1 LLLRERPCYDEQGLA
16 GGGEGKISK
25 IVILPMPY
33 GSLDAE
39 TLSAASQK
47 ALEKALERW
56 QTSMQIS
63 KPETVF
69 LLASYN
75 NGSED
80 EIQLQRDFLASRV
93 GDDEL
98 SDHIITV
105 QAKDEQDLATKI
117 ARNKDLSPIQTLIV
131 FAETRHAIG
140 IRSIFRRKFS
150 KALEIRTFKVDFERT
165 HPWITTSTSFA
176 WLSRNVLLKLWFA
189 LKARLGRRVRKALK
203 YLFSS

>member
-1 LLLRERPCYDEQGLA
+1 
-16 GGGEGKISK
+16 
-25 IVILPMPY
+25 MPY
-33 GSLDAE
+33 GSLDVE

-63 KPETVF
+63 KPDTFF
-69 LLASYN
+69 LLASYD
-75 NGSED
+75 NGSGD
-80 EIQLQRDFLASRV
+80 EIQLQKNFLARRV
-93 GDDEL
+93 AEDDL
-98 SDHIITV
+98 SNHIITV

-140 IRSIFRRKFS
+140 IRSIFRRKFR
-150 KALEIRTFKVDFERT
+150 KALEIKTFKVDFERT

-176 WLSRNVLLKLWFA
+176 WLSRNVILKLWFA
-189 LKARLGRRVRKALK
+189 VKARLGRRVRKLLK

>member
-1 LLLRERPCYDEQGLA
+1 
-16 GGGEGKISK
+16 
-25 IVILPMPY
+25 
-33 GSLDAE
+33 
-39 TLSAASQK
+39 
-47 ALEKALERW
+47 
-56 QTSMQIS
+56 
-63 KPETVF
+63 
-69 LLASYN
+69 
-75 NGSED
+75 
-80 EIQLQRDFLASRV
+80 
-93 GDDEL
+93 
-98 SDHIITV
+98 
-105 QAKDEQDLATKI
+105 
-117 ARNKDLSPIQTLIV
+117 LIV